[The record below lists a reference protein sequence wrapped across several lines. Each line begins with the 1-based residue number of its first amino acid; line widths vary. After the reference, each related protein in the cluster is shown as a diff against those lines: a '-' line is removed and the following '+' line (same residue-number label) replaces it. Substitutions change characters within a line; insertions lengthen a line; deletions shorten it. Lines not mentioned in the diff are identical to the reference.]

1 MIPFFFA
8 FLDEIRNFS
17 WMLLLS
23 LGDMLKDLGCLAF
36 EASMDLSISILNG
49 MGSLFA
55 GLNIAQYFSSLPT
68 EVLYFA
74 NICSIGQCMTMII
87 TSISIRLILQLIP
100 FTRLGS

>member
-1 MIPFFFA
+1 MIPLFFSYI
-8 FLDEIRNFS
+8 DEIRNFS
-17 WMLLLS
+17 WMILLS

-36 EASMDLSISILNG
+36 EATMDLSISILNG

-74 NICSIGQCMTMII
+74 NVCGIGQCLGMII
-87 TSISIRLILQLIP
+87 TSVSIRLILQLIP